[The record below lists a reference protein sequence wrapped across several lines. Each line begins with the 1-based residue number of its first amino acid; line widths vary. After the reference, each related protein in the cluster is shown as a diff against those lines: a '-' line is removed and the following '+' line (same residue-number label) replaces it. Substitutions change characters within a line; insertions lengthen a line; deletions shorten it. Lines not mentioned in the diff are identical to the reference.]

1 VLLLLLGEVLYS
13 SAAKQSSSMS
23 IQNGW
28 FSEVEAMWPGQ
39 KFSLEVEKVRQFLK
53 TNTTYLIMS

>member
-1 VLLLLLGEVLYS
+1 LLLLGKVVHS
-13 SAAKQSSSMS
+13 SAAKQSSSSMS

-39 KFSLEVEKVRQFLK
+39 KFSLEVEKVCFFVFFP
-53 TNTTYLIMS
+53 